1 MNLTDIQ
8 KCANFYK
15 NNFIEQFYIITTYS
29 ESSFILVAE
38 KKNFP
43 HLMGIPKRKYIS
55 NGYGNAKKLYD
66 DILNG
71 VTVSRRIIP
80 IDIVPNSKIYNKAL
94 NFEKA
99 ANVLLDNKC
108 PVIIDYDPTKSTSKL
123 DNVDKLIIDVTDGYM
138 LGCKDNT
145 QIVITE
151 EIKLKKFCIS
161 SWMDENGHDVI
172 QKEKYMPKQDVELVH
187 TILAFDTS
195 SNFVV
200 QKDYQY
206 PKETKKQ
213 ILEAVSRNNSNLLIN
228 KNNKNNYVKIAKDFG
243 IHCSI
248 NSVLY

>member
-1 MNLTDIQ
+1 
-8 KCANFYK
+8 
-15 NNFIEQFYIITTYS
+15 
-29 ESSFILVAE
+29 
-38 KKNFP
+38 
-43 HLMGIPKRKYIS
+43 
-55 NGYGNAKKLYD
+55 
-66 DILNG
+66 
-71 VTVSRRIIP
+71 
-80 IDIVPNSKIYNKAL
+80 
-94 NFEKA
+94 
-99 ANVLLDNKC
+99 
-108 PVIIDYDPTKSTSKL
+108 
-123 DNVDKLIIDVTDGYM
+123 
-138 LGCKDNT
+138 
-145 QIVITE
+145 
-151 EIKLKKFCIS
+151 
-161 SWMDENGHDVI
+161 MDENGHDVI